1 MPARL
6 APDPTRWVGMTT
18 EDRREEPLL
27 PSIHRCFRFL
37 PPPLPPP
44 PSPPRLS
51 LSLSPP
57 LLFFLLRV
65 RSIDLDCGAFQAGG
79 SLARWCRPFYL
90 SVSLA
95 LSCRLASAPPPP
107 PPPRPHPV
115 LSTCSVRLCI
125 CLGPWCFLPVCVCVS
140 PLFLPVCVLGAFL

>member
-6 APDPTRWVGMTT
+6 APDPTRWVGVTT
-18 EDRREEPLL
+18 EDSREEPVL
-27 PSIHRCFRFL
+27 PSTHRCFRFL
-37 PPPLPPP
+37 PPPPPI
-44 PSPPRLS
+44 SPTHS

-65 RSIDLDCGAFQAGG
+65 RSIDLDCGAFQAGAGG

-95 LSCRLASAPPPP
+95 LSYRLSSAPPLPLP
-107 PPPRPHPV
+107 LHPV
-115 LSTCSVRLCI
+115 LSTCSVWLCI
-125 CLGPWCFLPVCVCVS
+125 CLGPWCFLPVCLSVS
-140 PLFLPVCVLGAFL
+140 TLFLPVCVFGAFL